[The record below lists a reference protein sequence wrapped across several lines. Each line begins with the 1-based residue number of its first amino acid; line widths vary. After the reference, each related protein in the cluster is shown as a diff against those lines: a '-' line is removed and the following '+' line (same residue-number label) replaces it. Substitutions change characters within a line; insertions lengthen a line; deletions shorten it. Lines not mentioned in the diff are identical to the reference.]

1 MGGARRNVT
10 RAEQSVSS
18 EKIALSAELRRALAP
33 WIDVDAVDG
42 EAFEAWLFT
51 VLAILPRPDSPA
63 AVKDGDRVRA
73 LSLALVHAAQER
85 AVSHFQAAEY
95 FRDNQML
102 ARRVKALEAILRA
115 AKQRGFASPEPTE
128 DALGSRAAA
137 RYLPR
142 GNESEP

>member
-1 MGGARRNVT
+1 MGGARRNLT
-10 RAEQSVSS
+10 HAEPSVPS
-18 EKIALSAELRRALAP
+18 EKIALSVELRSALAP

-42 EAFEAWLFT
+42 KAFEAWLFT

-63 AVKDGDRVRA
+63 AVKDEDRVRA
-73 LSLALVHAAQER
+73 LSLALVQAAQER

-115 AKQRGFASPEPTE
+115 ATKRGFAGPEPTE
-128 DALGSRAAA
+128 DSLGRRAAA

-142 GNESEP
+142 ENGPER